1 MATAMAIEKVT
12 KVVKNRAKVTV
23 INMAVKKISRRFHCL
38 SVITDGP
45 STTKTLLIEG
55 TKKDT
60 SMVIIE
66 IGIRV

>member
-23 INMAVKKISRRFHCL
+23 INMAVKKISRRSHCL
-38 SVITDGP
+38 PAITDGP

-60 SMVIIE
+60 SMVIME